1 MSFPDGGH
9 LHQNMKNEQ
18 PLDKWKVSKSVPC
31 WKVHRAW
38 PTGDC
43 QPLGQRGEESRVE
56 GSSRSVVHTSR
67 ATAPS
72 CSVALTTWHSWEA
85 ASPAGPLMPPDPAF
99 AFCVLAG
106 TLREDSVTCSGR
118 FLHEPAE
125 LKEPSTETKQRDC
138 RVRKGALHSE
148 NPQKEQTPRCLHL

>member
-1 MSFPDGGH
+1 MFHVGKYIQHGPQGTVSLWDSAGRRGG
-9 LHQNMKNEQ
+9 
-18 PLDKWKVSKSVPC
+18 W
-31 WKVHRAW
+31 RA
-38 PTGDC
+38 G
-43 QPLGQRGEESRVE
+43 
-56 GSSRSVVHTSR
+56 SRSVVHTSR

-148 NPQKEQTPRCLHL
+148 NPQKGQTPRCLHL